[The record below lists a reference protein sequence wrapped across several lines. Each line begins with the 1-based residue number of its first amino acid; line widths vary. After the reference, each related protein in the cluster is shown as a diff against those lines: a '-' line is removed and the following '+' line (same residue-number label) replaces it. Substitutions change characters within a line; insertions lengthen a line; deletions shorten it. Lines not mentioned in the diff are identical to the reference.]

1 MFEERTDRGQVGIGT
16 LIVFIAM
23 VLVAAI
29 AAGVLINTAG
39 FLQTQ
44 SEQTGQQSSS
54 QVTDRL
60 EPVSKTGNVSVYNST
75 YTNSTGVVSPDGDNA
90 TTVGVESGSD
100 ENLSATNQSLA
111 VNEISMVVQK
121 SPGASD
127 INMSATTFEFVGPD
141 GTDRFAFTNESVVNK
156 TDSTGPDDRTRALQ
170 DNDNSLNE
178 SQGTGLILNSRTDR
192 LVISLDLNET
202 LNNDAFVNG
211 PLEPGDTV
219 TLRINTESGA
229 TSVIRIQVPQSLSG
243 EESVEL

>member
-1 MFEERTDRGQVGIGT
+1 MFEERERGQVGIGT

-60 EPVSKTGNVSVYNST
+60 EPVSKTGNVSHY
-75 YTNSTGVVSPDGDNA
+75 YTNNDTVVVNDS
-90 TTVGVESGSD
+90 EK
-100 ENLSATNQSLA
+100 NLSSSDQALR
-111 VNEISMVVQK
+111 VNEVSLVVQK
-121 SPGASD
+121 APGAED
-127 INMSATTFEFVGPD
+127 INMSATTFELVGPD
-141 GTDRFAFTNESVVNK
+141 GTDRFPFTNETVVN
-156 TDSTGPDDRTRALQ
+156 DTRSLQ
-170 DNDNSLNE
+170 DDDASLD
-178 SQGTGLILNSRTDR
+178 GRDTGLILNSRTDR
-192 LVISLDLNET
+192 LVLT
-202 LNNDAFVNG
+202 LNMTATANEDAFASG
-211 PLEPGDTV
+211 PLEPGEEV

-229 TSVIRIQVPQSLSG
+229 TSILRIQVPQSLSG